1 MCPARHHIENSQG
14 KIINISSP
22 TLSGPGSLPSK
33 SPDMYRPTH
42 FTLYS
47 FYPSPFVYTCML
59 AGNSARFIALS
70 GKSPPMAETAPVIVT
85 AEEAEEMEIK
95 NKLRLRIKE
104 EHLAALQFE
113 GSNWK
118 ELR

>member
-1 MCPARHHIENSQG
+1 M
-14 KIINISSP
+14 
-22 TLSGPGSLPSK
+22 LP
-33 SPDMYRPTH
+33 
-42 FTLYS
+42 
-47 FYPSPFVYTCML
+47 
-59 AGNSARFIALS
+59 GNSARFIALS
-70 GKSPPMAETAPVIVT
+70 GKSPPMAETVPVIVT
-85 AEEAEEMEIK
+85 AEEAEEMEIE